1 MEQKGYRLC
10 IINHSK
16 QADHFEYL
24 MQLVGMGENSIS
36 IQFLERYS
44 NLKNLNDSLR
54 KETNSSSF
62 PRFPPKK
69 FFGSTDEK
77 FLNQRQTELNSYFDS
92 IFNSEEFSKLPS
104 LKKWIDEA
112 IKKYAKESVQQTI
125 KVPEPQPNTITQS
138 NSIGNN
144 ENVIDRNSN
153 NKNSLTASEIQKMK
167 EMIEQCSK
175 QLIDMGNN
183 ADTDFQADVE
193 KEKEYSR
200 IVKENKAFSQ
210 EQIETSCLFK
220 IEGGKD
226 ENFDIA
232 KDDKVKE
239 TLSKCEEISTK
250 IIEYSVKIGKEITD
264 GYSTINLIT
273 PI

>member
-1 MEQKGYRLC
+1 M
-10 IINHSK
+10 
-16 QADHFEYL
+16 
-24 MQLVGMGENSIS
+24 
-36 IQFLERYS
+36 
-44 NLKNLNDSLR
+44 
-54 KETNSSSF
+54 
-62 PRFPPKK
+62 
-69 FFGSTDEK
+69 
-77 FLNQRQTELNSYFDS
+77 NSYFDS
-92 IFNSEEFSKLPS
+92 IFNSSEFSTLPS

-125 KVPEPQPNTITQS
+125 KVPEVQPNTITQS

-144 ENVIDRNSN
+144 ENVIERNSN

-193 KEKEYSR
+193 KEKEYRR

-210 EQIETSCLFK
+210 EQVETSCLFK
-220 IEGGKD
+220 IEEGKD

-232 KDDKVKE
+232 KDEKVKE

>member
-16 QADHFEYL
+16 QGDHVEYL
-24 MQLVGMGENSIS
+24 MQLVGMGDNSIS

-54 KETNSSSF
+54 KETDSSAF

-69 FFGSTDEK
+69 FFGSNDEK

-92 IFNSEEFSKLPS
+92 IFNSQEFSTLPS

-112 IKKYAKESVQQTI
+112 IKKYTKESVQQTI
-125 KVPEPQPNTITQS
+125 KVPQPQANTIVQN
-138 NSIGNN
+138 NSIEPN
-144 ENVIDRNSN
+144 ENQIERKSN

-210 EQIETSCLFK
+210 EQIENSSLFK
-220 IEGGKD
+220 IDAGKD
-226 ENFDIA
+226 ENFDTL
-232 KDDKVKE
+232 KDDTVKE
-239 TLSKCEEISTK
+239 TLIKCEELSTK
-250 IIEYSVKIGKEITD
+250 MIEYSVKIGKEITE
-264 GYSTINLIT
+264 GYSAINLIT

>member
-16 QADHFEYL
+16 QADHVEYL
-24 MQLVGMGENSIS
+24 MQLVGMGDNSIS

-54 KETNSSSF
+54 KETDSSAF

-92 IFNSEEFSKLPS
+92 IFNSQEFSSLPS

-125 KVPEPQPNTITQS
+125 KVAQPNTIVQS
-138 NSIGNN
+138 NSIEPN
-144 ENVIDRNSN
+144 ENPIERKSN

-193 KEKEYSR
+193 KEKENSR
-200 IVKENKAFSQ
+200 IVKENKAFSM
-210 EQIETSCLFK
+210 EQIENSSLFK
-220 IEGGKD
+220 IDAGKD
-226 ENFDIA
+226 EYFDTA
-232 KDDKVKE
+232 KNDTVKE
-239 TLSKCEEISTK
+239 TLIKCEELSAK
-250 IIEYSVKIGKEITD
+250 IIEYSVKIAKEITE
-264 GYSTINLIT
+264 GYSAINLIT